1 MISKQIYFRYKYSWP
16 ILLHT
21 SLLNHRFDREKNGY
35 TSPREEVQP
44 AASLKG
50 IGLEVKECWVC
61 IWRNSRDAPSLDV
74 LPRIIQDLR
83 SCRGER

>member
-1 MISKQIYFRYKYSWP
+1 MSTHLLGMISKQIYFCYKYSWP

-21 SLLNHRFDREKNGY
+21 SLLNHRFDREKSGY
-35 TSPREEVQP
+35 TSPREE
-44 AASLKG
+44 G
-50 IGLEVKECWVC
+50 GHEVKECWVC